1 MQGFIY
7 LGVVGVLGIIYLMV
21 SNNSKKV
28 KVKLGKD
35 EKDTSQSFLNVCD
48 INNDCLYTLN
58 GLFIKFIEIESICID
73 LLSENDKSRLI
84 RNLRAELVNIQH
96 DFDLFAISQPF
107 NVDKLLKQFDDDLR
121 KTNNS
126 KQRILLKNNERILRN
141 FVEQGN
147 TTERKFYFKL
157 VSDKDLEDINKI
169 TENFKSRLMA
179 AGLKVHILNT
189 KQIRKLIDLFN
200 NLGTYNY
207 DNVEDD
213 KNNISILKGED
224 LYGENEKRGK

>member
-7 LGVVGVLGIIYLMV
+7 LGVVGVLGIIYLIV

-48 INNDCLYTLN
+48 IDDDCLYTLN
-58 GLFIKFIEIESICID
+58 GLYIKFIEIDSICID
-73 LLSENDKSRLI
+73 LLSERDKERLI
-84 RNLRAELVNIQH
+84 RNLRSELVNINH

-107 NVDKLLKQFDDDLR
+107 NVDKLLRQFDDDLR

-126 KQRILLKNNERILRN
+126 KQRALLKNNERILRN

-147 TTERKFYFKL
+147 TTERKFYFKI
-157 VSDKDLEDINKI
+157 VSDRDLEEVNKMA
-169 TENFKSRLMA
+169 ENFKSRLIA
-179 AGLKVHILNT
+179 AGLKVNILNT
-189 KQIRKLIDLFN
+189 KQIRKLINLFN

-207 DNVEDD
+207 DNVEND
-213 KNNISILKGED
+213 KNTISMIKGED
-224 LYGENEKRGK
+224 IYGENEKKA

>member
-7 LGVVGVLGIIYLMV
+7 LGVVGVLGIIYLIV

-48 INNDCLYTLN
+48 IDDDCLYTLN
-58 GLFIKFIEIESICID
+58 GLYIKFIEIDSICID
-73 LLSENDKSRLI
+73 LLSERDKERLI
-84 RNLRAELVNIQH
+84 RNLRSELVNINH

-107 NVDKLLKQFDDDLR
+107 NVDKLLRQFDDDLR

-126 KQRILLKNNERILRN
+126 KQRALLKNNERILRN

-147 TTERKFYFKL
+147 TTERKFYFKI
-157 VSDKDLEDINKI
+157 VSDRDLEEVNKMA
-169 TENFKSRLMA
+169 ENFKSRLMA
-179 AGLKVHILNT
+179 AGLKVNILNT
-189 KQIRKLIDLFN
+189 KQIRKLINLFN

-207 DNVEDD
+207 DNVEND
-213 KNNISILKGED
+213 KNTISMIKGGD
-224 LYGENEKRGK
+224 IYGENEKKA

>member
-1 MQGFIY
+1 MKGFIY
-7 LGVVGVLGIIYLMV
+7 LGIIAVLGIIYLIIA
-21 SNNSKKV
+21 NNSKKAN
-28 KVKLGKD
+28 VKLKKD
-35 EKDTSQSFLNVCD
+35 EKNTSQSFLNVCD
-48 INNDCLYTLN
+48 IDNNCLYTLN

-73 LLSENDKSRLI
+73 LLSENDKARLI

-107 NVDKLLKQFDDDLR
+107 NVDKLLKQFDEDLR
-121 KTNNS
+121 KTNNT
-126 KQRILLKNNERILRN
+126 KQRVLLKNNERILRN

-157 VSDKDLEDINKI
+157 VSNKDLEDINKI
-169 TENFKSRLMA
+169 TENFESRLAA

-189 KQIRKLIDLFN
+189 KQIRKLINLFN
-200 NLGTYNY
+200 NLGTYNF

-213 KNNISILKGED
+213 KNNISMLKGD
-224 LYGENEKRGK
+224 NLYGEDKKGN